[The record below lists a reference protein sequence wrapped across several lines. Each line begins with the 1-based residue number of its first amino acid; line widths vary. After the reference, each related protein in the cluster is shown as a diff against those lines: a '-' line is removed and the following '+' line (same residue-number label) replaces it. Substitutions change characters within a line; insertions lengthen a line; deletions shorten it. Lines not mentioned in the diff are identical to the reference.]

1 MSSRSELWVVK
12 IGGSL
17 AHSPALSAWLGVLS
31 HCRNPRV
38 VIVPGGG
45 PFADEVRKAQRAS
58 GFDDGLAHRMA
69 LLAMEQY
76 GLMLSG
82 LSPGLHPASSKTAIR
97 TIHRL
102 GGVPVWLPARMAAA
116 GKDIRASWEVT
127 SDSLAAWLAGA
138 LGAHRLVLVKSA
150 EPPPGQATA
159 AALSDL
165 GLIDKAFPS
174 FIDGRG
180 FETWC
185 VSSAHHRDMARALES
200 GTGPGTRIVAGP

>member
-17 AHSPALSAWLGVLS
+17 AGSPALSAWLGVLS
-31 HCRNPRV
+31 HCRNPGI

-45 PFADEVRKAQRAS
+45 PFADEVRKAQWVS

-82 LSPGLHPASSKTAIR
+82 LSQDLHPASSKTAIR

-102 GGVPVWLPARMAAA
+102 AACRCGCRRAWPPQAR
-116 GKDIRASWEVT
+116 IS
-127 SDSLAAWLAGA
+127 
-138 LGAHRLVLVKSA
+138 
-150 EPPPGQATA
+150 GQA
-159 AALSDL
+159 
-165 GLIDKAFPS
+165 
-174 FIDGRG
+174 GR
-180 FETWC
+180 
-185 VSSAHHRDMARALES
+185 
-200 GTGPGTRIVAGP
+200 